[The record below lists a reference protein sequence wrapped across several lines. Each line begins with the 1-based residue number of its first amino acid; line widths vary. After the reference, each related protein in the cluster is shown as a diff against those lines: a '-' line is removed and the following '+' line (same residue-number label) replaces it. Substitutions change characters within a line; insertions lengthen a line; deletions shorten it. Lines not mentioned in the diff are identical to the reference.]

1 MQLRKVSGIA
11 VATAVL
17 LIVPMVL
24 YWPFR
29 TAHAIDN
36 QAVGYQAVLLDNN
49 QVYYGKVSGLGSDF
63 PVMTDVFYVQ
73 TAIDPETKKTT
84 SVLLRRGKEWH
95 GPQKTLL
102 NARHIV
108 MVEPV
113 GPGSAV
119 AKRIEEAKRK

>member
-1 MQLRKVSGIA
+1 MQLRKASGIA
-11 VATAVL
+11 IVAAVL
-17 LIVPMVL
+17 LTVPLVL

-36 QAVGYQAVLLDNN
+36 EAAGYQAVLLDNN
-49 QVYYGKVSGLGSDF
+49 QVFYGKVTGLGSDF

-73 TAIDPETKKTT
+73 TAMDPQTKKTT

-95 GPQKTLL
+95 GPRKTLL

-113 GPGSAV
+113 GPGSSV
-119 AKRIEEAKRK
+119 AKLIEEANRK